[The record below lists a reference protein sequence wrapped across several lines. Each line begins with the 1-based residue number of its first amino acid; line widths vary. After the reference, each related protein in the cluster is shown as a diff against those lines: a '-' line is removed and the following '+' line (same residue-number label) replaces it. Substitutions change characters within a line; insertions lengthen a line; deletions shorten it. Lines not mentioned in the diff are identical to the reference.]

1 MSTPIKQHRQNLIR
15 RIISEREISS
25 QHELRGELLRHS
37 VDATQ
42 ATISRDISELGL
54 IKNPALGTYQL
65 REAMS
70 TAAENRR
77 FLEELRL
84 LVREIVWSGNL
95 VLLKTAPGDAQ
106 AAGERFDNLRFKEA
120 AGTLA
125 GDDTLLVVVREQHRA
140 ASFAGRLEKL
150 IRQPGRLQ

>member
-106 AAGERFDNLRFKEA
+106 AAGE
-120 AGTLA
+120 
-125 GDDTLLVVVREQHRA
+125 
-140 ASFAGRLEKL
+140 
-150 IRQPGRLQ
+150 